1 MEILGD
7 FDKSSYRGDGS
18 PTGVSKK
25 GTGADKV
32 QTLSGKQL
40 FPRSLKLTFKQRE
53 GLIIGVTMIREEQT
67 GPKVQIDKRAFG
79 ESRHFFSIVTGEI
92 ISLKNQCL
100 H

>member
-18 PTGVSKK
+18 LTGVGKK
-25 GTGADKV
+25 GTGADKLE
-32 QTLSGKQL
+32 TLSGKH

-67 GPKVQIDKRAFG
+67 GPKVQIEKRAFG
-79 ESRHFFSIVTGEI
+79 ESRDFCSIVTGEI